1 MTGHGGNI
9 EAIRRKAGRRDI
21 LDFSASINPLGLPAW
36 LRPLLSRTIG
46 ELAHYPDPDCNDLVD
61 AAVEHFRVPPE
72 GVLPANGTSE
82 ILYLLPRLRPWG
94 RVVAPAP
101 SYSDYVYPAQQAGIP
116 VEIPVWDAASD
127 FAPDLDR
134 LGEEL
139 RPRDLVFLGHPNNP
153 TGQPLDP
160 DATRRLCQAHPD
172 ATFVIDEAYLDFH
185 DPACSL
191 VHGRPVNVL
200 VLRSLTKFYAIP
212 GLRLGLGFAAPDL
225 AAEIRKNLP
234 PWTVNEFAIVT
245 GAAALRDTEY
255 AETSR
260 AQMRTLRA
268 SLAEG
273 LSAIGGLRVLDGVAN
288 FLLVRIDRPGFDAAR
303 LAESLLPK
311 GIAIRVCGNFPGL
324 GTEYARIAVRCDT
337 DNARLLQAVADILR
351 VPSPRPVKRHTP
363 ALMIQGTGSNAGK
376 SLLVAALCRILRR
389 EGIRVAPFKAQN
401 MALNSFVTRDG
412 GEMGRAQV
420 LQARAA
426 RVEPDVRMN
435 PVLLK
440 PTGETGS
447 QVIVL
452 GHPVGTLDVHAYHA
466 YKETAFRTVCEA
478 YDSLAAGHD
487 AILLEGAG
495 SPAEVNLK
503 AHDIVNMRMAAHADA
518 PVLLVGDIDRGGVY
532 AAFVGTMEVLTE
544 AERNRVA
551 GFVVNKFRGE
561 VSLLA
566 DAHAHVLRHTGK
578 PVLGVIPM
586 LRDLLLP
593 EEDSVGY
600 RERGGTEATR
610 PDTVRIAWI
619 DLPHTSNVADMDP
632 LRGEPDVS
640 IRLAC
645 TPDALRDADAV
656 ILPGSKQ
663 VAADLQWLRETG
675 LADALRQTPAEV
687 VGICG
692 GLQMLGERIAD
703 PHGVEGAPT
712 EADGLALLAITTT
725 MQPDKHLAQ
734 KTARHLSSGL
744 AIQGYEIHHGTSKTT
759 DADATTT
766 AAVQTEDGETLGWQG
781 RAGHV
786 WGCYLHGL
794 FDDDAFRAWWID
806 RLRAQNGLPSRGG
819 ILVPYDLEP
828 ALDRLADVVAEALP
842 IPEILRMM
850 GL

>member
-9 EAIRRKAGRRDI
+9 EAIRRKTGRREI

-46 ELAHYPDPDCNDLVD
+46 ELAHYPDPDCNDLVE

-72 GVLPANGTSE
+72 DILPANGTSE

-116 VEIPVWDAASD
+116 VEIPVWDATSD

-134 LGEEL
+134 LAEEL
-139 RPRDLVFLGHPNNP
+139 RPHDLVFLGHPNNP

-160 DATRRLCQAHPD
+160 DATRRLCRAHPE
-172 ATFVIDEAYLDFH
+172 AIFVIDEAYLDFH
-185 DPACSL
+185 DPARSL
-191 VHGRPVNVL
+191 VHERPDNVL

-212 GLRLGLGFAAPDL
+212 GLRLGLGFAHPEL

-234 PWTVNEFAIVT
+234 PWTVNEFALVT
-245 GAAALRDTEY
+245 GAAALRDTAYGED
-255 AETSR
+255 SR
-260 AQMRTLRA
+260 AAMQTLRA
-268 SLAEG
+268 SLVEG
-273 LSAIGGLRVLDGVAN
+273 LSRFGGFRVLDGVAN
-288 FLLVRIDRPGFDAAR
+288 YLLVRIDRPGFDAAR
-303 LAESLLPK
+303 LAEALLPK

-324 GTEYARIAVRCDT
+324 GTEYARIAVRSDT
-337 DNARLLQAVADILR
+337 DNARLLEAIADILH
-351 VPSPRPVKRHTP
+351 VPPPSPRKPHTP

-376 SLLVAALCRILRR
+376 SLLCAALCRLLRR
-389 EGIRVAPFKAQN
+389 EGIHVAPFKAQN
-401 MALNSFVTRDG
+401 MALNSFVTHDG

-452 GHPVGTLDVHAYHA
+452 GQPVGNMDVRAYHA
-466 YKETAFRTVCEA
+466 YKDTAFDTIRKA
-478 YDSLAAGHD
+478 YDHLAADHD

-532 AAFVGTMEVLTE
+532 ASFVGTMELLTE
-544 AERNRVA
+544 AERARVA
-551 GFVVNKFRGE
+551 GFVVNKFRGDA
-561 VSLLA
+561 SLLD
-566 DAHAHVLRHTGK
+566 DAHTHVLRHTGK

-586 LRDLLLP
+586 LRNLRLP

-600 RERGGTEATR
+600 RDHGGTQATR
-610 PDTVRIAWI
+610 PDAVTLAWI
-619 DLPHTSNVADMDP
+619 DLPHISNVSDMDP
-632 LRGEPDVS
+632 LRAEPDVT
-640 IRLAC
+640 IRLARA
-645 TPDALRDADAV
+645 PDDLQDADAV
-656 ILPGSKQ
+656 ILPGSKH

-675 LADALRQTPAEV
+675 LADAIKQTRADV
-687 VGICG
+687 VGVCG
-692 GLQMLGERIAD
+692 GLQMLGCRIDD
-703 PHGVEGAPT
+703 PHGIEGDT
-712 EADGLALLAITTT
+712 ESIDGLGLLPLTTT
-725 MQPDKHLAQ
+725 MQRKKHLAQ
-734 KTARHLSSGL
+734 TKGVHRSSGL
-744 AIQGYEIHHGTSKTT
+744 AVQGYEIHHGTSEAE
-759 DADATTT
+759 D
-766 AAVQTEDGETLGWQG
+766 AAVAVAVHAEDGSALGWQSPDA
-781 RAGHV
+781 RV

-806 RLRAQNGLPSRGG
+806 RLRTRKGLPPRSGV
-819 ILVPYDLEP
+819 LAAFDLEP
-828 ALDRLADVVAEALP
+828 ELDRLADAVAEALP
-842 IPEILRMM
+842 MRDLMRMM